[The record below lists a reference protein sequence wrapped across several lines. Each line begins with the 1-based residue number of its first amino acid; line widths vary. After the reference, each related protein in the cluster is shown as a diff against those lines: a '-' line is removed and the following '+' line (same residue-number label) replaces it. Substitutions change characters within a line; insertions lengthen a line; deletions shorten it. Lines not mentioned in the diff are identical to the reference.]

1 MQSSQFPLSKSIEL
15 PLNKSILNRYL
26 VLKYLYD
33 ALPSTNFDNNIPE
46 DTILLYNI
54 LKEDIPEYC
63 NCDNAGTVLRFV
75 MAIAAVSGKNVWI
88 GGSKRMHTRPCKDL
102 VDALRQLG
110 AKIEYIIDEGCP
122 PVETF
127 NTINTNN
134 YPRTITC
141 NTDTSS
147 QFVSAIMMIAPRF
160 SNGLRIELV
169 GQNVSFPYIEMT
181 SKMMNAAGLVNV
193 IEDNIISI
201 APRTEDFAFGNIMFE
216 RDWSAAAF
224 WITILSGLDEGR
236 IALNGLTTNSIQ
248 GDKAI
253 LDYLP
258 YLGIDYTEENG
269 SIILSKSKEK
279 LHQSSKQLLNINL
292 INTPDLF
299 PPLAVAFALSN
310 IDVHY
315 SGLDNLIHKESN
327 RIEAVLENLELL
339 SYKTDKISD
348 SEIIIFGSDND
359 ISEINSAITIN
370 THKDHRIAM
379 AFAIFEYLNK
389 NIRIDDRNCVKKSYP
404 AFFFELRMES

>member
-1 MQSSQFPLSKSIEL
+1 MCQFPLSKSIEL

-33 ALPSTNFDNNIPE
+33 VLPSTNFDNNIPE

-75 MAIAAVSGKNVWI
+75 MAIAAVSGKSVWI
-88 GGSKRMHTRPCKDL
+88 GGSKRMHSRPCKDL

-110 AKIEYIIDEGCP
+110 AKIEYIIDEGFP

-127 NTINTNN
+127 APINKNQ
-134 YPRTITC
+134 YPQTITC
-141 NTDTSS
+141 KSDTSS
-147 QFVSAIMMIAPRF
+147 QFITAIMMIAPLLPK
-160 SNGLRIELV
+160 GLKIIFEGR
-169 GQNVSFPYIEMT
+169 NVSFPYIMMT
-181 SKMMNAAGLVNV
+181 SEMMNAAGLANV
-193 IEDNIISI
+193 VDENTITI
-201 APRTEDFAFGNIMFE
+201 APRENDFVLKEIVFE
-216 RDWSAAAF
+216 KDWSAAAF

-248 GDKAI
+248 GDKAV

-269 SIILSKSKEK
+269 SIILSKSKDK

-310 IDVHY
+310 IDVRY

-327 RIEAVLENLELL
+327 RIEAVLEDLELL

-359 ISEINSAITIN
+359 ISAIDSAITIN

-389 NIRIDDRNCVKKSYP
+389 NIRIDDRNCVRKSYP
-404 AFFFELRMES
+404 AFFFELRMEN